1 MQLSLNL
8 SLRLIVMPDLF
19 FPDENETLAP
29 DYTVTRS
36 FVDEK
41 IRELVLRYNYTLNP
55 EGIYQAIKYMY
66 TYWPDPDNNYYVRE
80 KYIEVSNFVS
90 IL

>member
-1 MQLSLNL
+1 
-8 SLRLIVMPDLF
+8 MPDFF

-29 DYTVTRS
+29 DYTVTRK

-41 IRELVLRYNYTLNP
+41 IHELVLRYNYTLNP

-66 TYWPDPDNNYYVRE
+66 TYWPDPDSSYYIRE
-80 KYIEVSNFVS
+80 KYIDVSNFIN

>member
-1 MQLSLNL
+1 VS
-8 SLRLIVMPDLF
+8 DFF

-29 DYTVTRS
+29 DYTVTRQ
-36 FVDEK
+36 FVDQK

-66 TYWPDPDNNYYVRE
+66 TYWPDPNNTHYIRE
-80 KYIEVSNFVS
+80 KYIDVSDLINKTVKWIS
-90 IL
+90 SLSVW